1 MRRWLLLWS
10 SAILTG
16 TTISASTENPCQK
29 CHAAQ
34 VSGYVRSAMARSLSR
49 SVGPQQGSFVHK
61 LSGTKVT
68 ITPAGKTIQI
78 TMARAGAS
86 GSLPVE
92 YVIGSGTHAYG
103 YLLRKG

>member
-1 MRRWLLLWS
+1 MTRYQLLWLHL
-10 SAILTG
+10 ILSG
-16 TTISASTENPCQK
+16 AMVRAFAQSPCLP

-34 VSGYVRSAMARSLSR
+34 VRAYARSTMARSLSR
-49 SVGPQQGSFVHK
+49 SAGPQQGSLVHK

-78 TMARAGAS
+78 TMAQAGAS

-103 YLLRKG
+103 YLLR